1 MITIAFDIFESF
13 SHHFC
18 GSGRPPQMRLKNWNF
33 DQFSIF
39 NILLYTSGI
48 LINFQ
53 YLSDPGKP
61 GVQSLGLDVR
71 PSLRHLCEN
80 FTDVTLADEDTKD
93 TKAM

>member
-1 MITIAFDIFESF
+1 M
-13 SHHFC
+13 
-18 GSGRPPQMRLKNWNF
+18 
-33 DQFSIF
+33 
-39 NILLYTSGI
+39 
-48 LINFQ
+48 INFQ